1 MPGTTKRWNG
11 IRETAV
17 VKALEVRQGRMGIT
31 EEMGPAP
38 GEPYEFLDRCPEM
51 VQNKVQGGDQ
61 EGLC

>member
-1 MPGTTKRWNG
+1 
-11 IRETAV
+11 
-17 VKALEVRQGRMGIT
+17 MGIT